1 MKVIIVSLLVLSL
14 TGCSLGDIVKGDVES
29 IKPKNAAKTAATTA
43 VTYAVA
49 GPIPAAANLL
59 TSITVDEVLPPAEPE
74 VPEIDPGNKEQM
86 WAYIWKETQ
95 EMILYGF
102 VVFLIFTTVV
112 APWAVQRRARR
123 KRKYDQYK
131 YEAKLARELNQLNK

>member
-1 MKVIIVSLLVLSL
+1 
-14 TGCSLGDIVKGDVES
+14 
-29 IKPKNAAKTAATTA
+29 
-43 VTYAVA
+43 
-49 GPIPAAANLL
+49 
-59 TSITVDEVLPPAEPE
+59 VDETLPPPEPE

-102 VVFLIFTTVV
+102 IAFLLFTTVV

-131 YEAKLARELNQLNK
+131 YEAKLAREQNAQSNEGS